1 MRKNMLVIGILF
13 MAFSVKGQGNLSSI
27 NQKHGITV
35 TFENEDKSLDSEIQ
49 EGLVRII
56 FKVYPRLMKDFN
68 SKARKELTVKIDTA
82 YNGVAYAHN
91 GQITISSQW
100 LHKRPEDLDLITHEV
115 MHIIQSYPSNAGPG
129 WLTEGIAD
137 YVRYKY
143 GVDNV
148 GAGWSLPS
156 FKPTQ
161 SYTDS
166 YRVTARF
173 LLWIT
178 GIYNE
183 NLVVQLD
190 ESLRNKAYS
199 LELWEKYTGK
209 SLEELWRLYSNN
221 PELPSD

>member
-1 MRKNMLVIGILF
+1 MLVIGILF